1 MFDDVDLQA
10 VIEEAVTER
19 DDALQEAELPEIN
32 IGEAVPIDS
41 TLDLADKFAEFGII
55 TVVGSVKDGI
65 IGGNGKTNSLRTID
79 SDVEYR
85 KAPVGVWSKAATWT
99 KQELRTVERLSQKL
113 DMLKLDHLYAN
124 ATATIQ
130 YAGYV
135 GHEAIKGQEGILTGT
150 GITIVNEAKS
160 LEEMTSTEAVEF
172 ILGLFNRSWQRSQYR
187 VMPTHIAMDAGD
199 FMLLMQKFDANSSVV
214 GADMLPISAMD
225 RIMAAL
231 KKANNDV
238 AVNLT
243 FVKVP
248 SNYAVG
254 IKAGKTRMAMYV
266 YDPMYVEMKVHM
278 PSLLP
283 ARQRDLLTWEAGYE
297 SGFSGAMW
305 KQPQSAIYADYK
317 STKATT
323 P

>member
-1 MFDDVDLQA
+1 MFDDVDLQS
-10 VIEEAVTER
+10 VIEVAVTER
-19 DDALQEAELPEIN
+19 DTSLQEAELPEIN
-32 IGEAVPIDS
+32 IGEAIPIDNS
-41 TLDLADKFAEFGII
+41 LDLADKFSEFGVIS
-55 TVVGSVKDGI
+55 VVGSVKDGI

-79 SDVEYR
+79 SDVEYK

-99 KQELRTVERLSQKL
+99 KQELRTVERLHQKL

-124 ATATIQ
+124 ATASIQ
-130 YAGYV
+130 YAGYL
-135 GHEAIKGQEGILTGT
+135 GHEEIKGQEGVLTGS
-150 GITIVNEAKS
+150 GITIVNESKS
-160 LEEMTSTEAVEF
+160 LQEMTSSEAVAF

-187 VMPTHIAMDAGD
+187 VMPTHISMDAGD
-199 FMLLMQKFDANSSVV
+199 FMLLMQKFDENSSIV

-238 AVNLT
+238 AVSLT

-254 IKAGKTRMAMYV
+254 IKPGKTRIALYV

-278 PSLLP
+278 PNLLP

-317 STKATT
+317 TSTPVT